1 MKKNNCLVGAAIG
14 VNPKDVE
21 RAEELSKVKTDLI
34 VIDTAHGHT
43 QKVSKM
49 IYKVKKIIKKK

>member
-1 MKKNNCLVGAAIG
+1 MG
-14 VNPKDVE
+14 VNNNDLD
-21 RAEELSKVKTDLI
+21 RAKKLIEANVDMI

-49 IYKVKKIIKKK
+49 IYKVKKL